1 MVVKFENWREPE
13 KRGAGAL
20 KKEQDFLSFQFG
32 ELGFKYLVGLSLAQ
46 TNTHT
51 LQR

>member
-32 ELGFKYLVGLSLAQ
+32 ELGFKYLVGLSLA
-46 TNTHT
+46 
-51 LQR
+51 